1 MSAPN
6 LPAGHRLVQRSNGE
20 ITVVLQADGNGCARF
35 GPLVIV
41 PDAKP
46 PPLSEHERKE
56 LERKRREFVRCVATF
71 DRLGLTELARGAAVQ
86 LIAIERVIAGGP
98 PPIKRDWADVLL
110 EAKQAKQ
117 SDPP

>member
-1 MSAPN
+1 M
-6 LPAGHRLVQRSNGE
+6 
-20 ITVVLQADGNGCARF
+20 
-35 GPLVIV
+35 IV

-46 PPLSEHERKE
+46 PTLSEHERKE

-86 LIAIERVIAGGP
+86 LIDIERVIAGGP
-98 PPIKRDWADVLL
+98 PPIKRDWNDVLRDQ
-110 EAKQAKQ
+110 KR

>member
-1 MSAPN
+1 MSPPN
-6 LPAGHRLVQRSNGE
+6 LPPGHRLVQRSNGE
-20 ITVVLQADGNGCARF
+20 ITVVLQADDDGCAKF

-46 PPLSEHERKE
+46 PALSEHERKE

-86 LIAIERVIAGGP
+86 LIDIERVIAGGP
-98 PPIKRDWADVLL
+98 PPIKRDWCDVLFD
-110 EAKQAKQ
+110 AKQ